1 MNISNSSFVEDQER
15 TFYLYLK
22 GLRKIYDLLSK
33 EECKFEDFKQ
43 IFADIEEYQNKLDK
57 EYLDEINIRVN
68 NIVLESIFIRQKNFF
83 VNIQNQNFFFLTEE
97 DRKEEL
103 ELISQ
108 TKNEYVTYNSK
119 IISHSSIYN
128 NSNYNVKRPLNSNL
142 KFMKKF
148 LQFEQYLLWFQDYLV
163 LYESTINV
171 LLRKTKYIPIVWKYY
186 LAIMACSS
194 MKNEYLLRILEEEF
208 LDNGG
213 DINWLIYGLDII
225 PSKLKKL
232 SNFNNILC
240 HQPWNLK
247 ENIINNL
254 IQSMNLSELTE
265 ATLVL
270 VEFHKLCLIE
280 ELVELKI
287 QKNQSNESSD
297 NSIKTNSSS
306 LKNID
311 IKKDILDGIDS
322 KEQVE
327 IMKYLEEIEDENNL
341 SNKLNFLSF
350 DTLNHKQISFN
361 SSDSNKNSEQKND
374 IFMEKI
380 FKKHSYPD
388 LEKIAFQG
396 PNNNIVLTY
405 FVFNWN
411 DSGYY
416 ILKNICPSSVDC
428 LNEELT
434 YITSLTS
441 NTNHNQNESEYPLS
455 SIHFQR
461 AINVYVEKLFGY
473 YYEDYNYKYISQLL
487 AGNVKITKYIK
498 KFVCY
503 PKNVIESDF
512 YEINKVFLHEEI
524 VHIILL
530 IANIKSRVQLTY
542 FSKIINEI
550 KKSNE

>member
-1 MNISNSSFVEDQER
+1 
-15 TFYLYLK
+15 
-22 GLRKIYDLLSK
+22 
-33 EECKFEDFKQ
+33 
-43 IFADIEEYQNKLDK
+43 
-57 EYLDEINIRVN
+57 
-68 NIVLESIFIRQKNFF
+68 
-83 VNIQNQNFFFLTEE
+83 
-97 DRKEEL
+97 
-103 ELISQ
+103 
-108 TKNEYVTYNSK
+108 
-119 IISHSSIYN
+119 
-128 NSNYNVKRPLNSNL
+128 
-142 KFMKKF
+142 
-148 LQFEQYLLWFQDYLV
+148 
-163 LYESTINV
+163 
-171 LLRKTKYIPIVWKYY
+171 
-186 LAIMACSS
+186 
-194 MKNEYLLRILEEEF
+194 
-208 LDNGG
+208 
-213 DINWLIYGLDII
+213 
-225 PSKLKKL
+225 
-232 SNFNNILC
+232 
-240 HQPWNLK
+240 
-247 ENIINNL
+247 
-254 IQSMNLSELTE
+254 
-265 ATLVL
+265 
-270 VEFHKLCLIE
+270 
-280 ELVELKI
+280 
-287 QKNQSNESSD
+287 
-297 NSIKTNSSS
+297 
-306 LKNID
+306 
-311 IKKDILDGIDS
+311 
-322 KEQVE
+322 
-327 IMKYLEEIEDENNL
+327 MKYLEEIEDENNL

-405 FVFNWN
+405 FDFNWN

-524 VHIILL
+524 IHIILL
-530 IANIKSRVQLTY
+530 IANIKFILQLTY
-542 FSKIINEI
+542 FSIIINKI